1 MMNLRAFGWACAAV
15 MIVAGAAGAV
25 ETPTSY
31 GEAATVDT
39 PLLRVPPASKA
50 PTIDGVMGE
59 GEWQDASSLSGFWY
73 DYAQNDFRFMAPI
86 ETQLQVYTMYDKEN
100 LYFCFTS
107 PVYPEASWLK
117 AQGRF
122 PDVLSHPQ
130 YGALWDDHT
139 ELEIRPY
146 DKIDKG
152 FQLGLLRWDVNP
164 INTIV
169 DWYWSQQGGQ
179 DLTWK
184 SNAIVRSSVTD
195 KRWVIEYAIP
205 FKSMLTGNYT
215 GKDQNGQPLVTIP
228 PPDGTVYRT
237 WLVRGIGGNGTFFNA
252 FDNHCWNTTKT
263 QLVFDSKA
271 VSFQINELGPI
282 LEDVI
287 DVRLTLKNHNTQSET
302 VRLGFFVENA
312 EGLVY
317 SSYDSPDLK
326 EGLLELRPGE
336 VKELRLRKSLPGIST
351 EGNVLWFD
359 VRSAGTPAKTLFR
372 TRLIRF
378 HSMEGGAQGGQKQIV
393 DPQTGE
399 SKLVDKSV
407 SFRDRRIDSIKDL
420 RPPKRDFDF
429 TWSFSAYNKRLTATV
444 DRGIHGA
451 SEEVKTAK
459 EVKLAIMRKDGDET
473 VIKEI
478 KCPITT
484 AFACLEANLPELVDG
499 ESYQISLLLFDQNMR
514 IVGERNSDRISDG
527 RNAAP
532 FVYKVEPWMNNKI
545 GLDDVCWDPYTP
557 IQLAGGA
564 LDMLK
569 HKITVSPVGLPAQI
583 DIKADSRDLPLEKR
597 KGAAISPADLL
608 ELGRGPQLRSA
619 MEIRAVINGK
629 PVVAQAASPAKI
641 TRQWKSEVEYTSTLK
656 IGPLDGELVTRYD
669 CDGTMHCRFVYG
681 AASPASIERLE
692 LVMPVDGAVDLMLS
706 DTGNGGMTGAD
717 VWECTLPNK
726 EGVVWDSTQ
735 THMELFRSRFVPW
748 FWFGN
753 GDRAFTYFCDSD
765 RGFMLNKEGS
775 AMQLERDKAGKVTWS
790 VQFVNHAVQVSGQRT
805 VEFSILT
812 HPAKPKPKNYRNTM
826 WHYYGGKSWAAG
838 YAIEPYDLPEAYL
851 KARIREATGAPKE
864 LSDEQAAAYRQEEG
878 PYMRYGKWRN
888 VQSNCCA
895 EMDQTWEDKATYLFE
910 RQIRVGRRVGWWMD
924 EYWPVGFG
932 RSNNVATGNAYFRDA
947 NTIDSNEIPWQS
959 GFLTRYMRN
968 HYKRLA
974 RVSTINNV
982 PQRQHTWSN
991 NASTMLESCIWS
1003 SMLVEECGAQHRS
1016 FEVDQ
1021 VTQFPN
1027 SLFRYMAHNWSGL
1040 LTCIAADATDAK
1052 AGDDKRLD
1060 RQHMGRALLNDIGL
1074 MPSGAHGII
1083 HHREQASRLLSRL
1096 AGWGLFEDSGVEK
1109 LPFWRIE
1116 KYAAIGDKPASES
1129 QVYITVY
1136 RRPTPSGKGTQTLFV
1151 IMNES
1156 DKPVELPL
1164 KVLDAARVMGGPN
1177 TLKAATVQG
1186 NNKIPDALK
1195 EWWQTIN
1202 KTDADATVLMDL
1214 ETGDVVAKAD
1224 PKAETYGPV
1233 FVPYHD
1239 FRVLTAVS
1247 E

>member
-1 MMNLRAFGWACAAV
+1 MLKLNSFAR
-15 MIVAGAAGAV
+15 GAV
-25 ETPTSY
+25 LASLVLVWLASWSPAAETPTSY

-39 PLLRVPPASKA
+39 PVLRVPPCSKP
-50 PTIDGVMGE
+50 PTIDGTMGE
-59 GEWQDASSLSGFWY
+59 GEWEDASSISGFWY
-73 DYAQNDFRFMAPI
+73 DYSENDFRFMAPI
-86 ETQLQVYTMYDKEN
+86 ETQLQVYTMYDKDN

-122 PDVLSHPQ
+122 PDVLMHPQ

-139 ELEIRPY
+139 ELELRPY
-146 DKIDKG
+146 PDIAKG

-179 DLTWK
+179 DLAW
-184 SNAIVRSSVTD
+184 SSHAVVRSSVTD

-205 FKSMLTGNYT
+205 FKSMLTGNYM
-215 GKDQNGQPLVTIP
+215 GKDASGAPLVTIP

-237 WLVRGIGGNGTFFNA
+237 WLVRGIGGNGRFFNA

-312 EGLVY
+312 EGSVY

-326 EGLLELRPGE
+326 DGLLELRPGE
-336 VKELRLRKSLPGIST
+336 VKEVRLRKSLPGISA

-359 VRSAGTPAKTLFR
+359 VRSAGTPAKVLFR

-378 HSMEGGAQGGQKQIV
+378 HSMDGGVMGGKKQFV

-399 SKLVDKSV
+399 SKMVDTTV
-407 SFRDRRIDSIKDL
+407 TFRTRRIDCIKDM

-429 TWSFSAYNKRLTATV
+429 TWQFSNYSKRISAVV
-444 DRGIHGA
+444 DRGIRGA
-451 SEEVKTAK
+451 SDEAKSAK
-459 EVKLAIMRKDGDET
+459 EIKLAIMKKDGDET

-478 KCPITT
+478 KTPINSD
-484 AFACLEANLPELVDG
+484 FACIEADLPELVDG
-499 ESYQISLLLFDQNMR
+499 ESYKMSLLLFDQNMR
-514 IVGERNSDRISDG
+514 IVGERNTD
-527 RNAAP
+527 P
-532 FVYKVEPWMNNKI
+532 FTFKVEPWMNNKI
-545 GLDDVCWDPYTP
+545 GLDDVCWEPFTP
-557 IQLAGGA
+557 IQLAGGT
-564 LDMLK
+564 LETLK
-569 HKITVSPVGLPAQI
+569 HKITVSPTGLPAQI
-583 DIKADSRDLPLEKR
+583 DIKADARDLPLEKR
-597 KGAAISPADLL
+597 KGGIVAAELL
-608 ELGRGPQLRSA
+608 EIGRGPQLRGA
-619 MEIRAVINGK
+619 MEIRATIDGK
-629 PVVAQAASPAKI
+629 PVAAQAASPAKV
-641 TRQWKSEVEYTSTLK
+641 TRQWKSELEYASKLK
-656 IGPLDGELVTRYD
+656 IGPLDGELTTRYD
-669 CDGTMHCRFVYG
+669 CDGTMHCRFIYS
-681 AASPASIERLE
+681 AATAAKVDRLE
-692 LVMPVDGAVDLMLS
+692 LVMPVDGVVDLMLS
-706 DTGNGGMTGAD
+706 DTGHGGMTGAD
-717 VWECTLPNK
+717 KWECTLPDK
-726 EGVVWDSTQ
+726 EGVVWDSSKTN
-735 THMELFRSRFVPW
+735 MELFRSHFVPW

-753 GDRAFTYFCDSD
+753 ADRAFTYYCDSD
-765 RGFMLNKEGS
+765 RGFMLSKEGS
-775 AMQLERDKAGKVTWS
+775 AMQLERDKSGKVTWS
-790 VQFVNHAVQVSGQRT
+790 VQFINTPSQVAGSHAI
-805 VEFSILT
+805 EFSILT
-812 HPAKPKPKNYRNTM
+812 HPAKPKPKDFRTSM
-826 WHYYGGKSWAAG
+826 WHYYGGHSWAAG
-838 YAIEPYDLPEAYL
+838 YQIEPYDLPEAYL
-851 KARIREATGAPKE
+851 KARVREATAAPKE
-864 LSDEQAAAYRQEEG
+864 VSDEQLATYRNDGPG

-888 VQSNCCA
+888 VQSNCCP

-924 EYWPVGFG
+924 EYWPIGFG
-932 RSNNVATGNAYFRDA
+932 RSDNVATGNAYFRDP
-947 NTIDSNEIPWQS
+947 NTTEPNEIPWQS
-959 GFLTRYMRN
+959 GFLTRFMRN

-974 RVSTINNV
+974 RVSQVNNV
-982 PQRQHTWSN
+982 PQRQSTWSN
-991 NASTMLESCIWS
+991 NASTMIESCIWS
-1003 SMLVEECGAQHRS
+1003 SLLVEECGAQHRS

-1027 SLFRYMAHNWSGL
+1027 SLYRYMSKNWAGL
-1040 LTCIAADATDAK
+1040 VTVIAADATDAK

-1083 HHREQASRLLSRL
+1083 HHREQAIRLLREL
-1096 AGWGLFEDSGVEK
+1096 TAWGLFDDQAVEK
-1109 LPFWRIE
+1109 LPYWRIE
-1116 KYAAIGDKPASES
+1116 KYARIGDKPSSES
-1129 QVYITVY
+1129 QVYLTVY
-1136 RRPTPSGKGTQTLFV
+1136 RRPSESGKGVKTIFV

-1177 TLKAATVQG
+1177 TLKSAAVLG
-1186 NNKIPDALK
+1186 KYKIPEGLK
-1195 EWWQTIN
+1195 GWWETLG
-1202 KTDADATVLMDL
+1202 KADAAASVLMDL

-1239 FRVLTAVS
+1239 FRVLVAQS
-1247 E
+1247 GE